1 MKRGVGAAVLLIT
14 MAGCAVGPDFQRP
27 TGPAADRYTAEAL
40 DSESAHAASGTAQR
54 IALGRGL
61 EGDWW
66 QLFRSDQLDR
76 VVRDAMAGNRTVA
89 AAQATLS
96 QTQALVEARTGALFP
111 QVSAA
116 AAAGRQKYGAA
127 FFGRLKGPAPFT
139 YYSIGPSV
147 SYTLDY
153 TGGIGRSI
161 EQQQALAEFQRQQLA
176 AAYLS
181 LTGNVVLQSLAI
193 ASARD
198 QIATLENILEQ
209 DRENLR
215 LVQTSFDAGQ
225 ATRVD
230 ILSAQS
236 QLANDATLLP
246 PLRQALGVARHALA
260 TLVGQPPANWSAPDF
275 DIAQIT
281 LPSDIPVQLPSELA
295 HQRPDILAAEAQLH
309 AATAAVGVATAN
321 LYPQMILTGTTGL
334 QALNPGHVFD
344 GSSTVWS
351 LAAGLTGPLFDGGT
365 LRAERQASI
374 DALRADAARYQETV
388 LQAFGQVADQLE
400 ALVHD
405 AEQLEAQQRAVE
417 AAQNNVKL
425 SQLSY
430 HEGNVGVLQV
440 LDAERQFQQAKLG
453 LVRAQAQRYIDTAQ
467 LLLALGGSP
476 LPSDSARPQGASS
489 SAEHRSL
496 QAPLE
501 QFATIRRGAP
511 IMWCANPFT
520 AALT

>member
-1 MKRGVGAAVLLIT
+1 VKRSVGTATLLVA
-14 MAGCAVGPDFQRP
+14 MAGCAVGPDFQLPVR
-27 TGPAADRYTAEAL
+27 PAAERYTVDPL
-40 DSESAHAASGTAQR
+40 QSESAGATSGMAQH
-54 IALGRGL
+54 IMLGRAI

-76 VVRDAMAGNRTVA
+76 VVRDAIDGNQTLA

-96 QTQALVEARTGALFP
+96 QAQALVEARTGALFP

-116 AAAGRQKYGAA
+116 AAAGRQKYGSA
-127 FFGRLKGPAPFT
+127 FFGALKGPAPFT

-193 ASARD
+193 ASARE
-198 QIATLENILEQ
+198 QIATIENILDQ

-225 ATRVD
+225 ATQVD

-236 QLANDATLLP
+236 QLANDATLVP
-246 PLRQALGVARHALA
+246 PMRQALSVARHALA
-260 TLVGQPPANWSAPDF
+260 TLVGQPPAGWSAPEFDF
-275 DIAQIT
+275 AQIT
-281 LPSDIPVQLPSELA
+281 LPIEVPVQLPSELA
-295 HQRPDILAAEAQLH
+295 HLRPDILAAEAQLH
-309 AATAAVGVATAN
+309 ASTAAVGVATSN
-321 LYPQMILTGTTGL
+321 LYPQINLTGTTGL
-334 QALNPGHVFD
+334 QALNAGHLFD

-400 ALVHD
+400 ALDHD
-405 AEQLEAQQRAVE
+405 AEQLEAQRHAVE
-417 AAQNNVKL
+417 AAQDNVRL

-467 LLLALGGSP
+467 LFVALGGSP
-476 LPSDSARPQGASS
+476 LPSDPARPQV
-489 SAEHRSL
+489 SL
-496 QAPLE
+496 
-501 QFATIRRGAP
+501 R
-511 IMWCANPFT
+511 
-520 AALT
+520 

>member
-1 MKRGVGAAVLLIT
+1 MKRSAGAAVLLVV
-14 MAGCAVGPDFQRP
+14 MGGCAVGPDFRRP
-27 TGPAADRYTAEAL
+27 AGPAADRYTVEAL
-40 DSESAHAASGTAQR
+40 HAESADAASGTAQH
-54 IALGRGL
+54 IALGRGI

-66 QLFRSDQLDR
+66 QLFRSDPLDR
-76 VVRDAMAGNRTVA
+76 VVRDAIAGNRTLA

-96 QTQALVEARTGALFP
+96 QAQALIEARTGALFP

-139 YYSIGPSV
+139 YYAIGPSV

-181 LTGNVVLQSLAI
+181 ITGNVVLQSLEI
-193 ASARD
+193 ASARE
-198 QIATLENILEQ
+198 QIATMENVLEQ
-209 DRENLR
+209 DQENLR

-236 QLANDATLLP
+236 QLANDATLVP
-246 PLRQALGVARHALA
+246 PLRQALSVARHALA
-260 TLVGQPPANWSAPDF
+260 TLVGQPAASWSAPEF
-275 DIAQIT
+275 DMAQIT
-281 LPSDIPVQLPSELA
+281 LPSEIPVQLPSELA

-309 AATAAVGVATAN
+309 AATAAVGMATAN
-321 LYPQMILTGTTGL
+321 LYPQITLTGTAGL

-344 GSSTVWS
+344 RSSTVGS

-388 LQAFGQVADQLE
+388 LQAFGQVSDQLE
-400 ALVHD
+400 ALDHD
-405 AEQLEAQQRAVE
+405 AEQLAAQRHAVE
-417 AAQNNVKL
+417 AAQNNVRL

-467 LLLALGGSP
+467 LFVALGGSP
-476 LPSDSARPQGASS
+476 LRSDSGRPQSGSVHQHQGS
-489 SAEHRSL
+489 QS
-496 QAPLE
+496 
-501 QFATIRRGAP
+501 
-511 IMWCANPFT
+511 
-520 AALT
+520 

>member
-1 MKRGVGAAVLLIT
+1 MKRSVVAGALLVA

-27 TGPAADRYTAEAL
+27 AGPAADRYTVEAL
-40 DSESAHAASGTAQR
+40 HSESAHAATDTAQH
-54 IALGRGL
+54 IALGRGI

-66 QLFRSDQLDR
+66 KLFGSDQLDR
-76 VVRDAMAGNRTVA
+76 VVGDAIAGNRTLA

-96 QTQALVEARTGALFP
+96 QAQALVEARTGALFP

-116 AAAGRQKYGAA
+116 AAAGRQKYGSA
-127 FFGRLKGPAPFT
+127 FFGALKGPAPFT

-176 AAYLS
+176 AAYLI
-181 LTGNVVLQSLAI
+181 LTGHVVLQSLAI
-193 ASARD
+193 ASTRE
-198 QIATLENILEQ
+198 QIATIENILDQ

-236 QLANDATLLP
+236 QLANDATLVP
-246 PLRQALGVARHALA
+246 PLRQALSVARHALA
-260 TLVGQPPANWSAPDF
+260 TLVGQPPASWSAPEF
-275 DIAQIT
+275 DMTQIT
-281 LPSDIPVQLPSELA
+281 LPGEIPVQLPSELA
-295 HQRPDILAAEAQLH
+295 HRRPDILAAEAQLH

-321 LYPQMILTGTTGL
+321 LYPQITLTGATGL

-344 GSSTVWS
+344 GSSTVWN

-365 LRAERQASI
+365 LRAERRASI

-388 LQAFGQVADQLE
+388 LQAFAQVADQLE
-400 ALVHD
+400 ALDHD
-405 AEQLEAQQRAVE
+405 AEQLEAQRQAVE
-417 AAQNNVKL
+417 AAQNNLRL

-440 LDAERQFQQAKLG
+440 LDAQRQFQQAKLG

-467 LLLALGGSP
+467 LFVALGGSP
-476 LPSDSARPQGASS
+476 LPSDPVRPQV
-489 SAEHRSL
+489 SL
-496 QAPLE
+496 
-501 QFATIRRGAP
+501 R
-511 IMWCANPFT
+511 
-520 AALT
+520 

>member
-1 MKRGVGAAVLLIT
+1 MKRSVGAAVLLVA

-27 TGPAADRYTAEAL
+27 AGPAADRYTFDAL
-40 DSESAHAASGTAQR
+40 QSESADAASGTAQH

-66 QLFRSDQLDR
+66 QAFRSDQLDR
-76 VVRDAMAGNRTVA
+76 VVRDAIDGNQTLA

-96 QTQALVEARTGALFP
+96 QAQALIEARTGALFP

-127 FFGRLKGPAPFT
+127 FFGGFKGPAPFT

-147 SYTLDY
+147 SYALDY

-181 LTGNVVLQSLAI
+181 ITGNVVLQSLEI
-193 ASARD
+193 ASARE
-198 QIATLENILEQ
+198 QIATMQNILEQ

-236 QLANDATLLP
+236 QLANDATLVP
-246 PLRQALGVARHALA
+246 PLRQALSVAQHALA
-260 TLVGQPPANWSAPDF
+260 TLVGQPPANWSPPEF
-275 DIAQIT
+275 DIAQIS

-321 LYPQMILTGTTGL
+321 LYPQITLTGTAGL
-334 QALNPGHVFD
+334 QGVNPGHVFD
-344 GSSTVWS
+344 RSSTVGS
-351 LAAGLTGPLFDGGT
+351 LAAGLAGPLFDGGT
-365 LRAERQASI
+365 LRAERRASI
-374 DALRADAARYQETV
+374 DALQADAARYQETV

-400 ALVHD
+400 ALDHN
-405 AEQLEAQQRAVE
+405 AEQLQAQQHAVE
-417 AAQNNVKL
+417 AAQNNVRL

-453 LVRAQAQRYIDTAQ
+453 FVRAQAQRYIDTAQ
-467 LLLALGGSP
+467 LFVALGGSP
-476 LPSDSARPQGASS
+476 PPSDSV
-489 SAEHRSL
+489 RS
-496 QAPLE
+496 QSGS
-501 QFATIRRGAP
+501 R
-511 IMWCANPFT
+511 
-520 AALT
+520 

>member
-1 MKRGVGAAVLLIT
+1 M
-14 MAGCAVGPDFQRP
+14 
-27 TGPAADRYTAEAL
+27 
-40 DSESAHAASGTAQR
+40 
-54 IALGRGL
+54 
-61 EGDWW
+61 
-66 QLFRSDQLDR
+66 
-76 VVRDAMAGNRTVA
+76 
-89 AAQATLS
+89 
-96 QTQALVEARTGALFP
+96 
-111 QVSAA
+111 
-116 AAAGRQKYGAA
+116 
-127 FFGRLKGPAPFT
+127 
-139 YYSIGPSV
+139 
-147 SYTLDY
+147 
-153 TGGIGRSI
+153 
-161 EQQQALAEFQRQQLA
+161 
-176 AAYLS
+176 
-181 LTGNVVLQSLAI
+181 
-193 ASARD
+193 
-198 QIATLENILEQ
+198 
-209 DRENLR
+209 
-215 LVQTSFDAGQ
+215 
-225 ATRVD
+225 
-230 ILSAQS
+230 
-236 QLANDATLLP
+236 
-246 PLRQALGVARHALA
+246 
-260 TLVGQPPANWSAPDF
+260 
-275 DIAQIT
+275 
-281 LPSDIPVQLPSELA
+281 
-295 HQRPDILAAEAQLH
+295 
-309 AATAAVGVATAN
+309 GVATAN
-321 LYPQMILTGTTGL
+321 LYPQITLTGTAAL

-388 LQAFGQVADQLE
+388 LEAFGQVADQLE

>member
-1 MKRGVGAAVLLIT
+1 VKRIAAAVLLVT

-27 TGPAADRYTAEAL
+27 AAPAADRYTIDPLRAESV
-40 DSESAHAASGTAQR
+40 DAAAGTAQH
-54 IALGRGL
+54 IALGRGI

-76 VVRDAMAGNRTVA
+76 AVRDAIAGNQTLA

-96 QTQALVEARTGALFP
+96 QAQALVEARTGTLFP

-116 AAAGRQKYGAA
+116 ASSGRQKYGAA
-127 FFGRLKGPAPFT
+127 FFGALKGPAPFT

-161 EQQQALAEFQRQQLA
+161 EQQQALAEFQRQQVA

-193 ASARD
+193 ASARE
-198 QIATLENILEQ
+198 QIATLENILDQ

-215 LVQTSFDAGQ
+215 LVQTSFDTGQ
-225 ATRVD
+225 ATRLD

-236 QLANDATLLP
+236 QLANDATLVP
-246 PLRQALGVARHALA
+246 PLRQALAVARHALA
-260 TLVGQPPANWSAPDF
+260 TLVGQPPASWSAPDF
-275 DIAQIT
+275 DFAQIT
-281 LPSDIPVQLPSELA
+281 LPSEIPVQLPSELV

-321 LYPQMILTGTTGL
+321 LYPQITLTGAVGL
-334 QALNPGHVFD
+334 QALNPGHLFD
-344 GSSTVWS
+344 QSSNVWNF
-351 LAAGLTGPLFDGGT
+351 AAGLTGPLFDGGT
-365 LRAERQASI
+365 LRAERQSTI

-388 LQAFGQVADQLE
+388 LEAFGQVADQLE
-400 ALVHD
+400 ALDHD
-405 AEQLEAQQRAVE
+405 AEQLEAQRYAVE
-417 AAQNNVKL
+417 AAQNNVRL

-453 LVRAQAQRYIDTAQ
+453 FVRAQAQRYMDTAQ
-467 LLLALGGSP
+467 LFLAAGGSP
-476 LPSDSARPQGASS
+476 LPSNLTRRQSESVPEHQSPQS
-489 SAEHRSL
+489 
-496 QAPLE
+496 
-501 QFATIRRGAP
+501 
-511 IMWCANPFT
+511 
-520 AALT
+520 